1 MRPFLA
7 PMNGPKTSVV
17 TFGTIGTNSR
27 EGGGR
32 SVVLVP
38 RVDRRAVLG
47 MDLAQ

>member
-1 MRPFLA
+1 MRAFLA
-7 PMNGPKTSVV
+7 PMNGPKSPVV
-17 TFGTIGTNSR
+17 TLLSNSR

-38 RVDRRAVLG
+38 HVDRRAVLG